1 MKVINLLLRWFWVF
15 VPLFVVPLQAETVA
29 FKNYGQWV
37 GFESA
42 SDGLYRQKAA
52 DLIVQFAPR
61 LIVKTTRELSTAEM
75 GAMAPD
81 ATRITDLFLMN
92 RYRYFLLHYDGQAQ
106 AFAALVKLQAEA
118 KLLLIQPDLRQQRQR
133 SAAPMGSG
141 FERTSEVW
149 ALPAHLVGVKKSGL
163 WPSNGGEGVT
173 VAVIDDG
180 FELSH
185 PEFAQLN
192 TRFYYDFSSRQLV
205 DANSRQ
211 EVSTGRHGTK
221 IAGVLFGLHN
231 RRAPEGLVPK
241 ASFIGISQRDTWTSQ
256 TLQSFYIAYLAKADV
271 INCSWHSQWLLEPI
285 EDVVDVMALEG
296 REGKGVAVVF
306 AAGNQGKLLTPNMHE
321 ASIAN
326 AIVVGA
332 TDANGMPL
340 KSSNFGH
347 TVDIWSMSEKI
358 ISTDANGGYSYFS
371 GTSVSA
377 AIITGYIALLIAND
391 PTLDVDQVLNKLR
404 KMPE

>member
-1 MKVINLLLRWFWVF
+1 M
-15 VPLFVVPLQAETVA
+15 A

-37 GFESA
+37 WFESA

-52 DLIVQFAPR
+52 DLTVQFAPR
-61 LIVKTTRELSTAEM
+61 LIVKTAREVTTAEM
-75 GAMAPD
+75 ALMAPD

-92 RYRYFLLHYDGQAQ
+92 RYRYFLLHYDRQTQ

-133 SAAPMGSG
+133 SVAPMGSG
-141 FERTSEVW
+141 FERTSAANEEW
-149 ALPAHLVGVKKSGL
+149 ALPAYLAVVKRNGL
-163 WPSNGGEGVT
+163 WPSNGGKGVT

-192 TRFYYDFSSRQLV
+192 TRFYYDFSIKQLV
-205 DANSRQ
+205 DANPRQ
-211 EVSTGRHGTK
+211 EVSTGLHGTK

-231 RRAPEGLVPK
+231 HRAPEGLAPK
-241 ASFIGISQRDTWTSQ
+241 ANFVGISQRDTWTSQ

-285 EDVVDVMALEG
+285 EDVVDVMGREG

-306 AAGNQGKLLTPNMHE
+306 AAGNKGKLLTLGMHE
-321 ASIAN
+321 ASIAS

-332 TDANGMPL
+332 TDANGKPL
-340 KSSNFGH
+340 KSSNFGN
-347 TVDIWSMSEKI
+347 TVDVWVFSEKI
-358 ISTDANGGYSYFS
+358 ISADANGSYSYFS

-391 PTLDVDQVLNKLR
+391 PSLDVDQVLDKLR
-404 KMPE
+404 TIPELWKK